1 MNNKKLRKRSL
12 LWRHIFMMLL
22 FTVALSFLQVES
34 TQAQTGAPPP
44 QEEPVITPPPGTTVV
59 EPTFPADA
67 PENVP
72 PVTGEGVLAVV
83 PETADG
89 GVAPVNFTLDDV
101 TNLPIVDAP
110 ATLLVPASE
119 TEDIAVAIQPLQQD
133 SSSLPEPLPE
143 AAPGTIQLA
152 FSIDVYRVNSG
163 EVIHTHQD
171 PLILAIDLP
180 DGVDPNSVVLL
191 HYNELTGEY
200 EQLPVTVD
208 PDTGVITALIFETS
222 PFGLA
227 IGGGQPTFAASEA
240 PEVVIPTGLPTTGG
254 QSTQWL
260 WGFMA
265 LIGMIVTGFS
275 LWHRREREIT

>member
-1 MNNKKLRKRSL
+1 MWS
-12 LWRHIFMMLL
+12 LWRHICMMWL
-22 FTVALSFLQVES
+22 FAVALSFLAVES

-44 QEEPVITPPPGTTVV
+44 AQEPVVSPPPGTTVV
-59 EPTFPADA
+59 EPIVPAVA

-72 PVTGEGVLAVV
+72 PVTGEGVLVV
-83 PETADG
+83 IPETVGG
-89 GVAPVNFTLDDV
+89 GVAPINFTLDDV
-101 TNLPIVDAP
+101 TDSPIVDAP

-119 TEDIAVAIQPLQQD
+119 TGDVAVVIQPLQQD

-143 AAPGTIQLA
+143 AAPGTIQLV
-152 FSIDVYRVNSG
+152 FSIDIYDLNSS
-163 EVIHTHQD
+163 EIIHRHD
-171 PLILAIDLP
+171 PPLVFAIDLP

-191 HYNELTGEY
+191 HYNEVTGEY

-227 IGGGQPTFAASEA
+227 IGAVQATSAAPEA

-254 QSTQWL
+254 QSTPWL

-265 LIGMIVTGFS
+265 FMALMSTIVTGFG
-275 LWHRREREIT
+275 LWQRREKEMS